1 MADTV
6 KLKVKRQDRPD
17 SQPYWQEFEVERRPS
32 MNVISCLMDIQ
43 RKPVTNDGRATT
55 PIVWDCSCLEEVCG
69 VCTMVING
77 RVRQSCTALV
87 DQLEQPISLEPMRKF
102 PVVRDLCVDR
112 SRMFGSLKKVKAWI
126 PIDGTYDLGP
136 GPRMNEAERAEA
148 YHLSQCMTCGC
159 CLDACPQVNDRSKFI
174 GAAAIGQVVLFNS
187 HPTGKMNKNERLDAL
202 LDEGG
207 IIDCG
212 NAQNCVRV
220 CPKDIPLTWAIAK
233 ASRATTLRM
242 FTRMFDL

>member
-6 KLKVKRQDRPD
+6 QLRVKRQDKPGSD
-17 SQPYWQEFEVERRPS
+17 SYWQEFEIERRPS
-32 MNVISCLMDIQ
+32 MNVISCLMEIQ
-43 RKPVTNDGRATT
+43 KKPVTADGRAT
-55 PIVWDCSCLEEVCG
+55 PPVAWDCSCLEEVCG

-77 RVRQSCTALV
+77 RVRQSCSALI
-87 DQLEQPISLEPMRKF
+87 DQLEQPITLEPMRKF

-112 SRMFGSLKKVKAWI
+112 SRMFQSLKRVKAWI

-136 GPRMNEAERAEA
+136 GPRMNEADRAEA
-148 YHLSQCMTCGC
+148 YHLAQCMTCGC
-159 CLDACPQVNDRSKFI
+159 CLDACPQVNDKSKFI
-174 GAAAIGQVVLFNS
+174 GAAAIGQVVLFNT
-187 HPTGKMNKNERLDAL
+187 HPTGSLNKNERLDAL
-202 LDEGG
+202 MDEGG

-233 ASRATTLRM
+233 ASRSTTMRM
-242 FTRMFDL
+242 FTRIFDL